1 MKRPTRKISV
11 RLIVVAA
18 VLLALIA
25 GVWLARSPIVA
36 AAKEWRAN
44 SLLTRAEEAVDEKR
58 AREAVQLAMAA
69 WQLSPKKIETLRR
82 LVIHGREVGLPD
94 LSAITLVLFFH
105 DDQTEADRT
114 DILKWTLD
122 RGDPTFFDQLFPNL
136 SDEEQAKPGMRFLQA
151 RKLALQGRILE
162 AIEEARTLDGDPE
175 LAAEVSLLLANLLP
189 RLPGNPVAVQQAKDR
204 LQPLLDH
211 ADDAIALR
219 AWRSLAIL
227 PPNLRDP
234 GADFDPEAWLARRSG
249 VTAGDRV
256 FARRLRVDRLPSGE
270 RPAAMKTLTADLLD
284 DTEAVSWVVRWFLE
298 TGHGEQL
305 LELPEKAFLTDAS
318 LFSARLQVLLEIGRF
333 EDAERW
339 LDQSPEGFPESVAG
353 SLKAV
358 FARRA
363 GRSSEALSAWRR
375 VIERAS
381 SLQIYGDCLSA
392 LRIAEKFG
400 EKEAAANV
408 AEVILSL
415 PPNRLPASEHLEYLE
430 AHFSDRLD
438 EWLNFWR
445 GIVRSRPGDAF
456 AAEQVAFLELLK
468 PEEVDSGIVLE
479 RTGQLLKRFPA
490 APRFR
495 ATHSLWLLS
504 EGRDAEAL
512 ETLREADINWN
523 EADSASRAVY
533 VIALHRTGSV
543 DEARALE
550 TGIRWEGV
558 GPIRRSILTT
568 FLQSWKKPRES

>member
-1 MKRPTRKISV
+1 MKRSARKISW

-18 VLLALIA
+18 VLIALVA
-25 GVWLARSPIVA
+25 GVWFARRPIVA

-44 SLLTRAEEAVDEKR
+44 SLLTRAEEAADEKR
-58 AREAVQLAMAA
+58 GRDSIQLAMAA
-69 WQLSPKKIETLRR
+69 WQLSPKKVGTLRR
-82 LVIHGREVGLPD
+82 LVTHGREVGLPD

-105 DDQTEADRT
+105 DDHEPEDRT

-136 SDEEQAKPGMRFLQA
+136 DVTARAEPQMRFLHA
-151 RKLALQGRILE
+151 RKLALQGRLLE
-162 AIEEARTLDGDPE
+162 AIEEARALDGEAE
-175 LAAEVSLLLANLLP
+175 LGAEVSLLLGNLLP
-189 RLPGNPVAVQQAKDR
+189 RLADNPVATQQARER
-204 LQPLLDH
+204 LLSLLDH
-211 ADDAIALR
+211 DDDDIALR
-219 AWRSLAIL
+219 AWRSLAVL
-227 PPNLRDP
+227 PPHLRDP
-234 GADFDPEAWLARRSG
+234 GGDLDPEAWLAARSG

-256 FARRLRVDRLPSGE
+256 FARRVLVERLEPAE
-270 RPAAMKTLTADLLD
+270 RPAAMKELTADLLE

-305 LELPEKAFLTDAS
+305 LELPEKSFLGDTS
-318 LFSARLQVLLEIGRF
+318 LFSARLQVLLEGAKF
-333 EDAERW
+333 EEAEIW
-339 LDQSPEGFPESVAG
+339 LGKAPEGFPESVSG
-353 SLKAV
+353 SLRAV

-400 EKEAAANV
+400 ETRAASDV
-408 AEVILSL
+408 AEVILKL
-415 PPNRLPASEHLEYLE
+415 PPNRLPSSEGLEFLE
-430 AHFSDRLD
+430 SHFANRLD
-438 EWLNFWR
+438 DWLNFWR
-445 GIVRSRPGDAF
+445 GIVRSRPGDVF

-468 PEEVDSGIVLE
+468 PDEVDPAIVLE
-479 RTGQLLKRFPA
+479 RTAQLLKRFPA

-495 ATHSLWLLS
+495 ATHALWLLS
-504 EGRDAEAL
+504 EGRDGEAL
-512 ETLREADINWN
+512 EILREADINWN

-550 TGIRWEGV
+550 SGIRWEGV

-568 FLQSWKKPRES
+568 FLQSWRKPRES